1 MDMAAESNA
10 EEPSSAAEDAAGRI
24 SPESTGGEA
33 GRSEAS
39 APPVAESNASHEVA
53 AARTDGAGSK
63 AGALEGRL
71 ELLPLAASKE
81 GAPRIENPAA
91 RHSRNFTLSGLAAGV
106 AMFML
111 IGAGVVYES
120 RSQTSALAARMREN
134 EHLVSTVS
142 NLGERL
148 DLIEAA
154 RAREETADMRKVLGE
169 IKQGASATRDVSA
182 AVAQLASRVD
192 HIERE
197 QSARLDKLA
206 ERLDHDASSRVADIT
221 ARLDKLEKKA
231 AAPAVV
237 PAAAAPPKPAAPDV
251 GAAVAQ
257 LTSRLDHIE
266 QDQGV
271 RLDKLAERLE
281 HDSSSRFGELAARMD
296 KLEKNPSVAS
306 AASSKPASGAARPDE
321 VVSNETTGSIEKPK
335 PPLRGYA
342 VVGVGEGFAV
352 IEGREGAIQVAPGD
366 SIPGL
371 GRVLRIERHGRE
383 WNVVT
388 SLGVIGGE
396 GAPY

>member
-1 MDMAAESNA
+1 MDMAAELNS
-10 EEPSSAAEDAAGRI
+10 EEPSSAAEDAAGRV
-24 SPESTGGEA
+24 SSESTGGEA
-33 GRSEAS
+33 GRSESS
-39 APPVAESNASHEVA
+39 APPVAPSDASHEVA
-53 AARTDGAGSK
+53 AARTEGVGAN

-71 ELLPLAASKE
+71 ELLPLASPKE
-81 GAPRIENPAA
+81 GAPRLENPTL
-91 RHSRNFTLSGLAAGV
+91 RHLRNFTLSGLAAGV
-106 AMFML
+106 AMFIL
-111 IGAGVVYES
+111 IGAGVVYAS
-120 RSQTSALAARMREN
+120 RSQTSALDARMREN
-134 EHLVSTVS
+134 EHLVSTVA

-148 DLIEAA
+148 DAIEAA
-154 RAREETADMRKVLGE
+154 RAREETADIRKVLGE

-206 ERLDHDASSRVADIT
+206 ERFDHDASSRAADIA
-221 ARLDKLEKKA
+221 ARLEKLEKKA
-231 AAPAVV
+231 AAPSVV
-237 PAAAAPPKPAAPDV
+237 PAAAAPKPAAPDV

-266 QDQGV
+266 QDQGA
-271 RLDKLAERLE
+271 RLDKFAERLD
-281 HDSSSRFGELAARMD
+281 HDSSSRFAELAARMD
-296 KLEKNPSVAS
+296 KLEKNPSAAS
-306 AASSKPASGAARPDE
+306 AASSKPGPARPDA

-342 VVGVGEGFAV
+342 VVGIGDGFAV
-352 IEGREGAIQVAPGD
+352 IEGREGAMQVAPGD

-388 SLGVIGGE
+388 SLGVIGRE